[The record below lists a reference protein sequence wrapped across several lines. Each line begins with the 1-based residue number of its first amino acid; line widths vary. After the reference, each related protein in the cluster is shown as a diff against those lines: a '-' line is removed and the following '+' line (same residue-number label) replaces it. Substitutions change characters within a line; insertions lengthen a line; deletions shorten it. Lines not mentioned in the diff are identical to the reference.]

1 MIKRIK
7 VFKYINFVY
16 LSINLPIANF
26 MIFYKILNMF
36 KNSTNNCTNFKYLI
50 NCEKVLKCRQGY
62 DGWKGLELIWCWW
75 IYVMNLDEIN

>member
-1 MIKRIK
+1 
-7 VFKYINFVY
+7 
-16 LSINLPIANF
+16 
-26 MIFYKILNMF
+26 MF

-75 IYVMNLDEIN
+75 IYVMNFDEINKIWHGLTWKMMSEGSGGTLRLTYK